1 MYVFM
6 FSSLSFTKYYGATK
20 NSIFFSF
27 NRKTSDVPENYREEG
42 ELVVPSYGYF
52 IRGAQTTFS
61 GVLRFVTQ
69 KTSSLIGRFYQHR
82 GESYIYKIIHENF
95 CILFQRPTMEVHP
108 VQNDRLWLWI
118 WKCIDCKQLFQ
129 FINLFPKNIF
139 TQHIIWKRY
148 TRIIVIILYFCD
160 WNKQKCVIYAW
171 FMFLSQNPT
180 KSHKH
185 RGSAEHFNQES
196 EQNKSK

>member
-1 MYVFM
+1 MAVCLCRTSSCTRNGLVAGVQSKYFESVLDREWQFYCCYYKRRCPYSCMYVFM

-108 VQNDRLWLWI
+108 VQNDRL
-118 WKCIDCKQLFQ
+118 
-129 FINLFPKNIF
+129 
-139 TQHIIWKRY
+139 
-148 TRIIVIILYFCD
+148 
-160 WNKQKCVIYAW
+160 
-171 FMFLSQNPT
+171 
-180 KSHKH
+180 
-185 RGSAEHFNQES
+185 
-196 EQNKSK
+196 